1 VIHIRY
7 ENVSNIGFK
16 IRGKDMK
23 RIFGLGSAG
32 GEARHFFNSF
42 ALLSLLALVPACS
55 TSPYV
60 KPIGDIATG
69 TKDAA
74 AGNAAFVALYREQRD
89 RLNLIRVMRGSIT
102 TPTSGCGTTE
112 TSAECIIEA
121 EEDALETRAKEI
133 RQGTRRVPGGIA
145 LPAQPDLSQRM
156 REAAERADRE
166 VPPQVCL
173 NHREAAGRFAEVRTS
188 AVAEAAARPA
198 VPVTETQIFD
208 ALVKYA
214 DALHDVT
221 KASDREA
228 FNAASDKLTAAA
240 STVATTVGGFAGP
253 AGLAA
258 AGLVGPAVKLGTF
271 ILGQSLEAARLRAL
285 RQGLLD
291 ACVPFRTLARAG
303 GLIGAARRELLFEAS
318 SITLNLAKSGTL
330 PRRVDRVQAF
340 LVGQQ
345 AATAIDGLRGPDPL
359 EVARQQIK
367 AHDDLVVAVA
377 NGADQGEAGLEALTK
392 FVALAAELKKAAE
405 AAAPRAASSAS
416 AS

>member
-1 VIHIRY
+1 MRRV
-7 ENVSNIGFK
+7 
-16 IRGKDMK
+16 
-23 RIFGLGSAG
+23 FGLSLTRSKG
-32 GEARHFFNSF
+32 RCFVNPLV
-42 ALLSLLALVPACS
+42 LLSLLALVPACS
-55 TSPYV
+55 TLPYV
-60 KPIGDIATG
+60 KSIGDIATG

-74 AGNAAFVALYREQRD
+74 AGNATFVSLFREQRD
-89 RLNLIRVMRGSIT
+89 RLNLIRVMRGSIA

-112 TSAECIIEA
+112 ADAECIMEA
-121 EEDALETRAKEI
+121 EEDAVERRAREI
-133 RQGTRRVPGGIA
+133 RQGTRRIPGSIA
-145 LPAQPDLSQRM
+145 PPASPDLSQRM
-156 REAAERADRE
+156 RAAAEQADRE
-166 VPPQVCL
+166 APPQVCL
-173 NHREAAGRFAEVRTS
+173 DHREAAGRFAEVRTG

-198 VPVTETQIFD
+198 VSITEAQIFD

-214 DALHDVT
+214 EALQDVT

-253 AGLAA
+253 MGVAA

-271 ILGQSLEAARLRAL
+271 VLGQSLEAARLRAL

-291 ACVPFRTLARAG
+291 ACIPFRTLARAG
-303 GLIGAARRELLFEAS
+303 GLVGAARRELLFEVS
-318 SITLNLAKSGTL
+318 SITLNLAKTGTL

-345 AATAIDGLRGPDPL
+345 AASAIDGLRGPDPL

-377 NGADQGEAGLEALTK
+377 TGAGQGEEGLEALTK
-392 FVALAAELKKAAE
+392 FVSLAAELKKAAE
-405 AAAPRAASSAS
+405 AAAAAARAALSAS